1 MAFLDNSG
9 DIILDAVLT
18 DSGRQRLARGDGSFK
33 ITKFALA
40 DDEINYEL
48 YRNSNSPDGAHPSG
62 SAWYDIEIM
71 QTPIL
76 EAFTNGSTQLKSK
89 LISVARTN
97 IGFLPVIRLAQADQ
111 KAGLQPFYAGINA
124 YLITVNKATEDPDI
138 ANSVKMSVD
147 GILYGATN
155 LATSPPLRVDQG
167 LDTIQISADNPLD
180 ASLIETT
187 YQIEIDNRY
196 GSIVGLKGSPL
207 AASYVD
213 ADNIGVYRLSM
224 KSDPGNFVNIT
235 PPAVASPIRGPRGSS
250 LAFKVAASVDL
261 ATSDFLFNKRG
272 AQTMSVTSAAGASV
286 SVKYIDT
293 TVRVTGV
300 TTGYRIDIP
309 IRFIKSPS

>member
-18 DSGRQRLARGDGSFK
+18 DIGRQRLARGDGSFK

-48 YRNSNSPDGAHPSG
+48 YRNANSPQGAHPSG
-62 SAWYDIEIM
+62 SAYYDIQIM
-71 QTPIL
+71 QTPVL

-89 LISVARTN
+89 LLTIPRTN
-97 IGFLPVIRLAQADQ
+97 VQFLPVLRLAQADV
-111 KAGLQPFYAGINA
+111 KAGLQPFYSGINA
-124 YLITVNKATEDPDI
+124 YLITVNKATEDPNI

-167 LDTIQISADNPLD
+167 LDTTEISADNPLD

-196 GSIVGLKGSPL
+196 GSIVGKKGTPL
-207 AASYVD
+207 SVSFVD
-213 ADNIGVYRLSM
+213 ADNIGVYRMSM
-224 KSDPGNFVNIT
+224 KTDRSNFNNIT
-235 PPAVASPIRGPRGSS
+235 PSQVNSPIDGPRGSS
-250 LAFKVAASVDL
+250 ISFKVAASVDL
-261 ATSDFLFNKRG
+261 ATSDFLFNKAG
-272 AQTMSVTSAAGASV
+272 AQTMSVTGADGSAV
-286 SVKYIDT
+286 SVKYIDS

-300 TTGYRIDIP
+300 TTGFRIDIP